1 MITNQELITKIDKNQ
16 EHVNKLQE
24 LLDKQYKMIKDLF
37 KIINKT

>member
-16 EHVNKLQE
+16 EHVNKLHE

>member
-16 EHVNKLQE
+16 EHFNKLQE
-24 LLDKQYKMIKDLF
+24 LFVKQYKMIKDLF